1 MTDSGVH
8 ITNEQIFTELRALTD
23 RVTVAVG
30 KLDEV
35 KADTSDHETRLRVL
49 ERSDSRLAEVEKAIV
64 ELKAEKRDN
73 KALWAALAIAL
84 VSSLLAW
91 LLPLLTTTGKG

>member
-1 MTDSGVH
+1 MTDGVH

-23 RVTVAVG
+23 RVTLSVSR
-30 KLDEV
+30 LDDIV
-35 KADTSDHETRLRVL
+35 THSNDHETRLRVL
-49 ERSDSRLAEVEKAIV
+49 ERSDSRLVEVEKAIV

-73 KALWAALAIAL
+73 RALWVAVAIAALSAVL
-84 VSSLLAW
+84 SW